1 MESQGAAIGAS
12 QPHDALRI
20 TSMQSKWL
28 NVDMAWWR
36 RMAKKLRTA
45 TPQWLLSWVQ
55 QKSIEMGCWSLK
67 WHEMTTPMVSSL
79 LPPFID
85 IYSGH
90 GRPLLTPGKKRLLK
104 SKKTK
109 VSDISHLPGEI
120 RMWDARKLAFVCLC
134 SIGQNVCI
142 RVSESKAKCLFSWEL
157 P

>member
-1 MESQGAAIGAS
+1 MESQGAAIGVS
-12 QPHDALRI
+12 QPHSALRI
-20 TSMQSKWL
+20 TSMQSTWL

-55 QKSIEMGCWSLK
+55 QNQSK
-67 WHEMTTPMVSSL
+67 WVAEAWNDMKWPHLWPR
-79 LPPFID
+79 PPIAD
-85 IYSGH
+85 S
-90 GRPLLTPGKKRLLK
+90 RKKRLLK

-142 RVSESKAKCLFSWEL
+142 RVSESKAKCLFSWTTVKITNL
-157 P
+157 I